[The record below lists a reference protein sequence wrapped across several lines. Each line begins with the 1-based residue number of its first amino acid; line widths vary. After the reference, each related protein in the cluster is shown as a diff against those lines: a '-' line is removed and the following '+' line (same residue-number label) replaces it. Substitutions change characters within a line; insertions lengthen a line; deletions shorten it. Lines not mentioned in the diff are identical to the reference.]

1 MRIMIAR
8 YEHLHRHPSV
18 FRALTGLTLAEFAL
32 LLGRLEPDYQA
43 QERQRHYR
51 PARQRAIGAGRAF
64 VLDTR
69 DQLLVTLVWLRRYPT
84 HEVLAWLFG
93 VSDSTTVR
101 IVARLLPLLQQLG
114 HDTMR
119 FPDPGKHHRRQFD
132 DLLADLPELAVVIDS
147 FEQKVQRP
155 KPRSDADPWYSG
167 KKKTH
172 TIKSQVGVDVHS
184 GRFCDISESVPGP
197 TADITLLKQSGLLER
212 LPEGVG
218 AEGDLAYVGVKDA
231 HPQRLG
237 ATPRRKPRG
246 KDKHRARG
254 QDKAR
259 PPEDIAYNTAFS
271 RRRIIVEHSIGR
283 LRTYACLTL
292 CDRQHRADHRARVVA
307 VAGLVNLQID
317 CRQPRVAA

>member
-1 MRIMIAR
+1 
-8 YEHLHRHPSV
+8 
-18 FRALTGLTLAEFAL
+18 LTLAEFDL

-43 QERQRHYR
+43 QEWHRHSR
-51 PARQRAIGAGRAF
+51 PDRQRAIGAGRAF
-64 VLDTR
+64 TLDPR

-101 IVARLLPLLQQLG
+101 IVGRILPLLERLG

-119 FPDPGKHHRRQFD
+119 FPDPGKHHRRTFAE
-132 DLLADLPELAVVIDS
+132 LLADLPELSVVIDS

-155 KPRSDADPWYSG
+155 QARSAADPWYSG

-184 GRFCDISESVPGP
+184 GRFCDISASVPGP

-218 AEGDLAYVGVKDA
+218 AEADLAYVGIKDA
-231 HPQRLG
+231 HPQGLG
-237 ATPRRKPRG
+237 FTPRRKPRG
-246 KDKHRARG
+246 KDKKRARG
-254 QDKAR
+254 QDKPR
-259 PPEDIAYNTAFS
+259 PPEDSRYNTAFA

-283 LRTYACLTL
+283 LRIYECLTA
-292 CDRQHRADHRARVVA
+292 CDRQHRVDHRARVVA
-307 VAGLVNLQID
+307 VAGLVNLQMD
-317 CRQPRVAA
+317 CRQPSVAA

>member
-1 MRIMIAR
+1 MIAQ
-8 YEHLHRHPSV
+8 YAHLHRHPSV
-18 FRALTGLTLAEFAL
+18 FRAMTGVTLAEFDR

-43 QERQRHYR
+43 QERQRHSR
-51 PARQRAIGAGRAF
+51 PERKRAIGAGRAF
-64 VLDTR
+64 VLDPR

-84 HEVLAWLFG
+84 HELLAWLFG

-101 IVARLLPLLQQLG
+101 IVARLLPLLQHLG

-119 FPDPGKHHRRQFD
+119 FPDPGKHHRRTFD
-132 DLLADLPELAVVIDS
+132 ELLADLPELAVVIDS

-155 KPRSDADPWYSG
+155 QLRSDADKWYSG

-197 TADITLLKQSGLLER
+197 TADITLLKDSGLLAR
-212 LPEGVG
+212 IPEGVG
-218 AEGDLAYVGVKDA
+218 AEGDLAYVGIKDA
-231 HPQRLG
+231 HPQGLG

-246 KDKHRARG
+246 KDKHRERG
-254 QDKAR
+254 HDKPR
-259 PPEDIAYNTAFS
+259 PPEDVAYNTAFS

-283 LRTYACLTL
+283 LRNYACLTA
-292 CDRQHRADHRARVVA
+292 CDRQHRADHQARVVA

-317 CRQPRVAA
+317 CRQPSRAA